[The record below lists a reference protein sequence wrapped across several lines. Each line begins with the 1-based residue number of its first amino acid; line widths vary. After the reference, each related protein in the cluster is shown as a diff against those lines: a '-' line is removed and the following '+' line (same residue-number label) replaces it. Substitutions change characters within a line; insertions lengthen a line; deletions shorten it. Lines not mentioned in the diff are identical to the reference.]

1 MEIEYSLEFGTM
13 LKRLRKFVP
22 HISPQFGASH
32 PASHPAHVLNIHFIF
47 TVNINQG
54 KSNSIEVFE
63 IKVITGRS
71 DSFSRRGTW
80 SRRHFSDERLFTLF
94 QLVIEVLLLLF
105 GAFWY
110 RGG

>member
-1 MEIEYSLEFGTM
+1 M

-32 PASHPAHVLNIHFIF
+32 PAHVLMEIYTLYFS
-47 TVNINQG
+47 VNINQG

-71 DSFSRRGTW
+71 DSFSPRGTW

-94 QLVIEVLLLLF
+94 QLVIEVLLLLS

-110 RGG
+110 RGR